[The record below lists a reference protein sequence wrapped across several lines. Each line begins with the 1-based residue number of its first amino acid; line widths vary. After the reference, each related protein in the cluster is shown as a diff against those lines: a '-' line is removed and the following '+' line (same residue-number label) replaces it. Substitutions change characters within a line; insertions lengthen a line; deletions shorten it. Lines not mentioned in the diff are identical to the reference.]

1 MNPIRLQYWQFLK
14 DNPGSSLT
22 FNDWSDLGESQK
34 KERIE
39 DNMDRVE
46 LAYQRYRDHF
56 TGYGD
61 IPPKDWF
68 THEAL
73 VNDDFCERWA
83 KDCTRELTYEERW
96 NILLERDGPLGL
108 NHDRIEQQVE
118 KETPKRILTP

>member
-1 MNPIRLQYWQFLK
+1 MNSNKLQYWQFLK
-14 DNPGSSLT
+14 DNPGASLT
-22 FNDWSDLGESQK
+22 FKDWRDLGESQK
-34 KERIE
+34 KERID

-56 TGYGD
+56 EEYEN
-61 IPPKDWF
+61 IPSKDWF

-73 VNDDFCERWA
+73 TNDDFCERWA
-83 KDCTRELTYEERW
+83 KDCTKELTYGERW

>member
-46 LAYQRYRDHF
+46 SAYQRYRDHF
-56 TGYGD
+56 AEYED
-61 IPPKDWF
+61 IPSKDWF
-68 THEAL
+68 TLEAL
-73 VNDDFCERWA
+73 TNDDFCERWA
-83 KDCTRELTYEERW
+83 KDCTRELSYGERW

>member
-1 MNPIRLQYWQFLK
+1 MNSNKLQYWKFLK
-14 DNPGSSLT
+14 DNPGASLT
-22 FNDWSDLGESQK
+22 FKDWRDLGESQK

-46 LAYQRYRDHF
+46 LAYQRYLDHF

-61 IPPKDWF
+61 IPSKDLF

-73 VNDDFCERWA
+73 TNDDFCERWA
-83 KDCTRELTYEERW
+83 KDCTRELSYSERW

>member
-14 DNPGSSLT
+14 DNPGASLT
-22 FNDWSDLGESQK
+22 FKDWRDLGESQK
-34 KERIE
+34 KERME

-46 LAYQRYRDHF
+46 SAYQRYRDHF
-56 TGYGD
+56 KGYEN
-61 IPPKDWF
+61 IPEKDWF

-73 VNDDFCERWA
+73 VNDEFCERWA
-83 KDCTRELTYEERW
+83 KDCTRELTYGERW

>member
-22 FNDWSDLGESQK
+22 FNDWSDLGEAQK

-46 LAYQRYRDHF
+46 SAYQRYRDHF
-56 TGYGD
+56 AGYGD
-61 IPPKDWF
+61 IPLKDWF

-73 VNDDFCERWA
+73 TNDEFCGRWA

-96 NILLERDGPLGL
+96 SILLERDGPLGL

>member
-39 DNMDRVE
+39 YNMDRVE

-56 TGYGD
+56 AGYGD
-61 IPPKDWF
+61 IPLKDWF

-73 VNDDFCERWA
+73 TNDEFCERWA
-83 KDCTRELTYEERW
+83 KDCTRELSYSERW